1 MNIQQYN
8 YTPHP
13 YLLPNFMDV
22 FHWSIPF
29 VAEKVSEI
37 LYFLL
42 APDQRFPDSYRTA
55 LEMNDKIKFLEAM
68 MNIQKQQ
75 IRENTSLVQMQGM
88 CPDDKLIEKGVSSN
102 LRMFTRANWDKN

>member
-1 MNIQQYN
+1 
-8 YTPHP
+8 
-13 YLLPNFMDV
+13 
-22 FHWSIPF
+22 
-29 VAEKVSEI
+29 
-37 LYFLL
+37 
-42 APDQRFPDSYRTA
+42 
-55 LEMNDKIKFLEAM
+55 MNDKIKFLEAM